1 MKRQI
6 IITDLT
12 RFTGD
17 QTICTAGIDYNTM
30 ECIPPCRLRM
40 MERTP
45 WLQPQEV
52 YK

>member
-30 ECIPPCRLRM
+30 ECIPPL
-40 MERTP
+40 P
-45 WLQPQEV
+45 SAHDGAHSLAPAAGGL
-52 YK
+52 